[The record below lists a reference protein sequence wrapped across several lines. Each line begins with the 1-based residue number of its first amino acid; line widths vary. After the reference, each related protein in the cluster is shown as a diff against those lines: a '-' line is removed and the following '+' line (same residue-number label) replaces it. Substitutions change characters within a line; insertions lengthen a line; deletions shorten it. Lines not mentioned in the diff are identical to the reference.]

1 MIAVVD
7 YDMGNLR
14 SVEKAFVRIGQEVC
28 VTRDLA
34 RIRSAA
40 GVVLPGVGAFG
51 ACMAN
56 LERFG
61 LAPIVHEVIERGTPF
76 LGICVGMQVLF
87 SESEEFGP
95 VAGLGIIPGRVVRFQ
110 GDEMAGLQ
118 VPHMGWNVLER
129 RIDTPLLAGLD
140 DGAYAYF
147 VHSYYV
153 IPDDP
158 AIAAT
163 GTPYGVSF
171 TSSVVRDNVFA
182 CQFHPEKSQAVG
194 LRLLS
199 NFAATVGRC

>member
-1 MIAVVD
+1 
-7 YDMGNLR
+7 
-14 SVEKAFVRIGQEVC
+14 VC
-28 VTRDLA
+28 VTRDFA

-61 LAPIVHEVIERGTPF
+61 LAPIVREVIDRGTPF

-95 VAGLGIIPGRVVRFQ
+95 VAGLDIIPGRVVRFQ

-147 VHSYYV
+147 VHSYYA

-158 AIAAT
+158 SIAAT
-163 GTPYGVSF
+163 ATPYGVPF
-171 TSSVVRDNVFA
+171 TSSVVLDNVFA

-194 LRLLS
+194 LRILT
-199 NFAATVGRC
+199 NFAAAVGRR